1 MKFNFLIITIL
12 LFVSFHAVAKDKNF
26 GNANVL
32 EVTSIYDGDTF
43 RGNIEGFPAVIG
55 ESMSIRINGIDTP
68 ELRGKCDKEKQLARL
83 AKQFTVGR
91 LRAAKSVVLKDIVKI
106 WITIEL

>member
-1 MKFNFLIITIL
+1 MNIKPLLILVTI
-12 LFVSFHAVAKDKNF
+12 FTVFSSHAKDKNF

-55 ESMSIRINGIDTP
+55 DSMSIRINGIDTP
-68 ELRGKCDKEKQLARL
+68 ELRGKCDKEKQLAR
-83 AKQFTVGR
+83 
-91 LRAAKSVVLKDIVKI
+91 
-106 WITIEL
+106 